1 MSTITVYET
10 SRFAPSFS
18 RRIASAP
25 RSTTEPAAVR
35 LTRRGRLV
43 LLLAVIAALA
53 VTVVA
58 LGSSTVATSDAGA
71 VPATTVVTVQEGQTL
86 WQIAA
91 DANPEGD
98 VRDTVDDIMRM
109 NSLPSAGAL
118 QLGSDL
124 AVPVYE

>member
-1 MSTITVYET
+1 MSTISITAYDRR
-10 SRFAPSFS
+10 SLRRPAPA
-18 RRIASAP
+18 RTTATAPASAAP
-25 RSTTEPAAVR
+25 LR

-43 LLLAVIAALA
+43 VVLSVIAALA
-53 VTVVA
+53 VGAVA
-58 LGSSTVATSDAGA
+58 LGSAAVSTDEAGV
-71 VPATTVVTVQEGQTL
+71 VPATKVVTVQEGQTL

-91 DANPEGD
+91 EANPEGD

-109 NSLPSAGAL
+109 NSLPSAGDL

>member
-18 RRIASAP
+18 R
-25 RSTTEPAAVR
+25 AVTVRPTLR